1 MGFNKRYVDRE
12 SILNN
17 ISRIDSFL
25 DTDSIICMDLWSSQ
39 FISGLNKLE
48 RSDMEKLREKY
59 QFHSGSYD
67 DDSIFRSMKSVSE
80 NLRFL
85 MISPDWADI
94 QLSIR
99 LLGIQVDKSEYGNFD
114 DLLEKCIGKAIEYF
128 DR

>member
-25 DTDSIICMDLWSSQ
+25 DSDSIICMDLWSSQ
-39 FISGLNKLE
+39 FISGLNKWE
-48 RSDMEKLREKY
+48 RADMEQLREKY
-59 QFHSGSYD
+59 RYHSGSYE
-67 DDSIFRSMKSVSE
+67 DDSTFRSMKSVSE

-85 MISPDWADI
+85 MISPDWVDI
-94 QLSIR
+94 HLSIR
-99 LLGIQVDKSEYGNFD
+99 LLGIQVDKSDEGKFD
-114 DLLEKCIGKAIEYF
+114 IILEKCIGKAIEYF